1 MSHARNLPTKASTAM
16 QVVPPARSDMIRFVM
31 AHVETWRANP
41 AAIGLTAAQVNAL
54 AEQLQVVRAAK
65 AAMESKRLAERAAF
79 AAADDRNRVL
89 KVTAQGLVNQ
99 IKAFAATKADPAVVL
114 ANARLPVANKP
125 QPRPLP
131 GVPTKIAVRLQSDG
145 AVALS
150 WACERAP
157 ANEGVFFEV
166 WRKIG
171 GAGKAEKVGA
181 APGMTAAARR
191 ATFIDSTVPAGAAEQ
206 GVTYRIRAYRGAR
219 EGPQSAAVTVRFG
232 SAA

>member
-1 MSHARNLPTKASTAM
+1 M
-16 QVVPPARSDMIRFVM
+16 QVIPPARSDMIRFVM
-31 AHVETWRANP
+31 AHLDVWRANP
-41 AAIGLTAAQVNAL
+41 AAIGLTAAQLDGLEAHL
-54 AEQLQVVRAAK
+54 TAVRAAK
-65 AAMESKRLAERAAF
+65 AAMESQRLAERAAF
-79 AAADDRNRVL
+79 VAAGDRNRVL
-89 KVTAQGLVNQ
+89 KTTAQGLVNR
-99 IKAFAATKADPAVVL
+99 IKAFAATKADPVVVL

-171 GAGKAEKVGA
+171 STGKAVKVGA
-181 APGMTAAARR
+181 VPGMTAAARR

-206 GVTYRIRAYRGAR
+206 GVTYRIKAYRGAR
-219 EGPQSAAVTVRFG
+219 EGPQSMAVSVRFG